1 MSIPSGETLPKLG
14 QNLVSQ
20 LVELFSKHPE
30 LRPAPTKGIL
40 LSGTFTPTP
49 EAATLSTAP
58 QFNDNPSTPIMVR
71 FSSSTGIPQI
81 DTDPNANPRAFALR
95 FDSGDGVNDI
105 VGHSAPGFPV
115 HTPAEYFA
123 FLRAIADSP
132 PGAVSPTPVEQFLGS
147 HPAALAYVQLP
158 KPPPTSYATEAYFS
172 AAAFKF
178 TNAQGVV
185 KFGRYIITPDAGLS
199 HLDEGEIASKTTSY
213 HRDELYERIAK
224 GPISFTLRAQI
235 AANGDVTNNATVRW
249 PQDRPVIELGKL
261 TLQGVVPG
269 DDAQLTFDPIPHVQ
283 GIESSGDPLLE
294 LRHLRPRSRK

>member
-1 MSIPSGETLPKLG
+1 MSISSGETLPKLG
-14 QNLVSQ
+14 GKLVSQ
-20 LVELFSKHPE
+20 LVELFSEHPE
-30 LRPAPTKGIL
+30 LRPAPTKGVL

-49 EAATLSTAP
+49 EAATLTTAP

-95 FDSGDGVNDI
+95 FDNGYGVNDI
-105 VGHSAPGFPV
+105 VGHSTPGFPV
-115 HTPAEYFA
+115 HTPAEYLA

-132 PGAVSPTPVEQFLGS
+132 PGAASPTPVEQFLGS
-147 HPAALAYVQLP
+147 HPAALAYMQLP

-172 AAAFKF
+172 VAAFKF
-178 TNAQGVV
+178 TNAQGVI
-185 KFGRYIITPDAGLS
+185 KFGRYLISPDAGLS
-199 HLDEGEIASKTTSY
+199 RLEEGEIASKTTSY
-213 HRDELYERIAK
+213 HCDELSERIAK

-235 AANGDVTNNATVRW
+235 AADGDVTNNATVQW

-261 TLQGVVPG
+261 TLQDVVPG

-283 GIESSGDPLLE
+283 GIQSSGDPLLE
-294 LRHLRPRSRK
+294 LRHLRPRSGK